1 MIIQLAMQVKEPDSE
16 GYWSSELGSLGIS
29 KKKSELNSKEM
40 RDLVENVKQV
50 LLQEYRTA
58 YSDE

>member
-1 MIIQLAMQVKEPDSE
+1 MQSRELDNE
-16 GYWSSELGSLGIS
+16 GYWSSELKSLGIYP
-29 KKKSELNSKEM
+29 KRKNELNDSKEM

-58 YSDE
+58 YDHE